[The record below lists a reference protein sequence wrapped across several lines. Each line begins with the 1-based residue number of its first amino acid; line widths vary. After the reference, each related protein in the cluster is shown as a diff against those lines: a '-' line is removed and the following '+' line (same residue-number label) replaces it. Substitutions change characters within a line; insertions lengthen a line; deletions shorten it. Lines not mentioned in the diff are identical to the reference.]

1 MHFGIITPPV
11 PGHLHPFG
19 ALGRE
24 LIRRGHRVVVLHMPD
39 LQPAVQR
46 ECLEFISIGDPICPP
61 GFLGSS
67 LRTIGKL
74 GGLHALR
81 FTLSQIRRTTEMFL
95 RYAPSAIRSAGIDAL
110 LVDQTEPAGA
120 TIADY
125 LGIPFATI
133 CNALALNREPDIP
146 PPFTS
151 WSFRPG
157 LTGRLRNQLAYAVQ
171 DWIMRPIRET
181 IAQYRRSWGLPP
193 LASAEDSYSK
203 IIQISQQAPAFDF
216 PRQKRPANFHYVGPL
231 RSFEGSRIPFPWER
245 LDGRPIIY
253 ASLGTLQTGK
263 RKIFHCIAEAC
274 AGLDLQLVMAHCG
287 ALSEAEERSLPGG
300 TLAASYVPQRELL
313 ARASL
318 TLSHAGLNTVLDSLS
333 FGVPLVAIPITFEQ
347 PGIASRLAWCRAG
360 RILRLSALT
369 PSRLR
374 AAVLEVLQNKKY
386 AENACRMKESIEQ
399 AGGVTRAARLLEEAL
414 C

>member
-74 GGLHALR
+74 GGLQALR

-157 LTGRLRNQLAYAVQ
+157 FTGRLRNRLGYAVQ
-171 DWIMRPIRET
+171 DWIMRPIWHT
-181 IAQYRRSWGLPP
+181 IAQYRHRWGLPP
-193 LASAEDSYSK
+193 LGSASDSFSK

-216 PRQKRPANFHYVGPL
+216 PRRNLPAHFHYVGPL
-231 RSFEGSRIPFPWER
+231 RSSHGSPISFPWQR
-245 LDGRPIIY
+245 LDGKPILY

-263 RKIFHCIAEAC
+263 REIFYCIAEAC
-274 AGLDLQLVMAHCG
+274 AGLDLQLVMAHGG
-287 ALSEAEERSLPGG
+287 ALSEAEERSLPAG

-313 ARASL
+313 AKASL

-347 PGIASRLAWCRAG
+347 PGIASRVAWCGAG
-360 RILRLSALT
+360 RVLRLSSLT

-386 AENACRMKESIEQ
+386 AENACRMKQSIEQ
-399 AGGVTRAARLLEEAL
+399 AGGVTRAARLLEGAL
-414 C
+414 R